1 MGYSKRVGVTGP
13 LVAYR
18 DGFVE
23 DLAGKGYTTASAMRQ
38 VCLLA
43 DLSRWLESRALGA
56 GDLRPAQVEDFLSAR
71 RAEGYTA
78 LLSGQGLA
86 PLLGY
91 LRGLGA
97 APVAAEP
104 VASTPAEILVQE
116 YRAYL
121 AHERRLAASS
131 IERYLGPARLFVPS
145 ASDETG
151 STWST

>member
-23 DLAGKGYTTASAMRQ
+23 DLVGKGYTTASAMRQ

-43 DLSRWLESRALGA
+43 DLSRWLERRALGA

-71 RAEGYTA
+71 RAEGYAA

-104 VASTPAEILVQE
+104 VASTPAEILVEE
-116 YRAYL
+116 YSTYL

-131 IERYLGPARLFVPS
+131 IERTFVKLDVQRV
-145 ASDETG
+145 ASTRRVKP
-151 STWST
+151 T